1 METVKG
7 DSVLLNVPEAS
18 ALGERGLLR
27 IGYSAEEA
35 RIITE
40 HLVDSELC
48 GYGAI
53 GLTRILTIA
62 EHPRS
67 AQPRTPIRIVH
78 ETPVS
83 ALMDGGNY
91 VGLYAVHRATEV
103 AIDKAR
109 SNGFALVGMH
119 NAFLSGRNA
128 FYLEKIARAG
138 FVGIHTACGE
148 PSVAPL
154 GGAAPAF
161 GTNPIA
167 FGLPN
172 DPDPLIFD
180 MGTSALMRGDL
191 ILARRLGNVLPEGAA
206 IDAQGRPTRDPVA
219 AIAGSILPFGGH
231 KGSGLALMV
240 QALGLLG
247 GAALPRGN
255 VQDFAFLFV
264 VFEPGLLV
272 PAAELKTQLKELLSR
287 VRATPTQPG
296 VDAVRIPSERAFQ
309 ERERRRSEGI
319 RLPRAIYERLKAL

>member
-1 METVKG
+1 MPEDKNVDG
-7 DSVLLNVPEAS
+7 DSVLLGVGDAIE
-18 ALGERGLLR
+18 LGERGLRR
-27 IGYSAEEA
+27 IGYAADEA
-35 RIITE
+35 RVITE

-48 GYGAI
+48 GYGAL

-62 EHPRS
+62 EHPRTRE
-67 AQPRTPIRIVH
+67 PRKPVSIVR

-103 AIDKAR
+103 AIAKAR
-109 SNGFALVGMH
+109 ASGFALVGMH

-128 FYLEKIARAG
+128 YYLEKIARAG

-148 PSVAPL
+148 ANVAPL
-154 GGAAPAF
+154 GGKAPAF

-167 FGLPN
+167 FGMPN

-191 ILARRLGNVLPEGAA
+191 ILARRLGKRLPEGAA
-206 IDAQGRPTRDPVA
+206 LDAEGRPTRDPVE

-247 GAALPRGN
+247 GAALPRGK

-272 PAAELKTQLKELLSR
+272 PAAELKQQLTELLSR
-287 VRATPTQPG
+287 VRSTPTQPG

-309 ERERRRSEGI
+309 ERGRRRS
-319 RLPRAIYERLKAL
+319 

>member
-1 METVKG
+1 VSDDT
-7 DSVLLNVPEAS
+7 VLLSVADAT
-18 ALGERGLLR
+18 ALGERGLQR
-27 IGYSAEEA
+27 IGYAADEA
-35 RIITE
+35 RVVTE

-48 GYGAI
+48 GYGAL
-53 GLTRILTIA
+53 GLARILTIA
-62 EHPRS
+62 EHPRTRE
-67 AQPRTPIRIVH
+67 PRKAIAFVH

-91 VGLYAVHRATEV
+91 VGLYAVYRATEV
-103 AIDKAR
+103 AIEKAR
-109 SNGFALVGMH
+109 ANGFALVGMH

-128 FYLEKIARAG
+128 YYLEKIARAG
-138 FVGIHTACGE
+138 FVGIQTACGE

-154 GGAAPAF
+154 GGRAPAF

-167 FGLPN
+167 FALPN

-191 ILARRLGNVLPEGAA
+191 ILARRLGTLLPEGAA
-206 IDAQGRPTRDPVA
+206 LDAEGRPTRDPVA

-247 GAALPRGN
+247 GAALPRGE
-255 VQDFAFLFV
+255 VQDFAFLFI

-272 PAAELKTQLKELLSR
+272 PAVELKKQLTELLAR
-287 VRATPTQPG
+287 VRGTPTQPG

-309 ERERRRSEGI
+309 ERERRRREGV
-319 RLPRAIYERLKAL
+319 RLPRAIYEKLNAL